1 MQRFLLCYGFVL
13 VFGLREVRAE
23 ELDDKYVRI
32 YNLIQEA
39 DTRVAGEQLTEAQ
52 ASYREAQRALRA
64 LQKAR
69 PDWNPQVV
77 QFRLRYVAEK
87 LQAIAAD
94 APTKPEPNER
104 TKVPAPDEST
114 TPLNLLQDQVRQLT
128 ADRHWLQAR
137 LTEALAAQPAAVD
150 PRELQKAEDR
160 IRTLEKELELLRV
173 NLLKA
178 DSATLSPLG
187 GEDKGEGAKA
197 GTTPH
202 LDPLRLE
209 RGEEKASNAS
219 RRRSVPQT
227 QNDPLFSPLRGEKKE
242 SERAQI
248 KKLRASLAESRSRY
262 EALLAEKQILEKRLN
277 ELESHKEKEL
287 KAKTGPLEKALADAR
302 IQAQAS
308 AAKISVLE
316 AALQMARDDKAA
328 IERANRELPARSA
341 AAKSPAELMIQAM
354 ANPSV
359 QPAEARRI
367 RDLEAQRDELQRK
380 VSALNRE
387 LHDQQARGMA
397 YAAQLTNQL
406 ANFRARLDVLE
417 ARMVPY
423 SAEEIAL
430 LRIPALTLP
439 RIEEHNPRKPGGHP
453 PAGSGQPIAESE
465 RAFNARRLDEAAKKY
480 EQVLSVD
487 DRNIEMLGNLAA
499 VQIEQNRL
507 VEAEKTLRRA
517 LAEAPQ
523 NAFSLTLLGV
533 IRVRQRKYDEA
544 LEVLSRSAQLNPQS
558 AETHQYLGVVLVHK
572 GLRGPAEAAFR
583 RAIELAPGYA
593 DAHHNLA
600 VVYLTQK
607 PPWPE
612 LARWHYQKALAEGH
626 PRNLDLENALNG
638 KRTTAA
644 TK

>member
-202 LDPLRLE
+202 L
-209 RGEEKASNAS
+209 
-219 RRRSVPQT
+219 
-227 QNDPLFSPLRGEKKE
+227 
-242 SERAQI
+242 
-248 KKLRASLAESRSRY
+248 
-262 EALLAEKQILEKRLN
+262 
-277 ELESHKEKEL
+277 
-287 KAKTGPLEKALADAR
+287 
-302 IQAQAS
+302 
-308 AAKISVLE
+308 
-316 AALQMARDDKAA
+316 
-328 IERANRELPARSA
+328 
-341 AAKSPAELMIQAM
+341 
-354 ANPSV
+354 
-359 QPAEARRI
+359 
-367 RDLEAQRDELQRK
+367 
-380 VSALNRE
+380 
-387 LHDQQARGMA
+387 
-397 YAAQLTNQL
+397 
-406 ANFRARLDVLE
+406 
-417 ARMVPY
+417 
-423 SAEEIAL
+423 
-430 LRIPALTLP
+430 
-439 RIEEHNPRKPGGHP
+439 
-453 PAGSGQPIAESE
+453 
-465 RAFNARRLDEAAKKY
+465 
-480 EQVLSVD
+480 
-487 DRNIEMLGNLAA
+487 
-499 VQIEQNRL
+499 
-507 VEAEKTLRRA
+507 
-517 LAEAPQ
+517 
-523 NAFSLTLLGV
+523 
-533 IRVRQRKYDEA
+533 
-544 LEVLSRSAQLNPQS
+544 
-558 AETHQYLGVVLVHK
+558 
-572 GLRGPAEAAFR
+572 
-583 RAIELAPGYA
+583 
-593 DAHHNLA
+593 
-600 VVYLTQK
+600 
-607 PPWPE
+607 
-612 LARWHYQKALAEGH
+612 
-626 PRNLDLENALNG
+626 
-638 KRTTAA
+638 
-644 TK
+644 